1 MFKGR
6 RAFRIMRL
14 MGGGGGRLATFWYRD
29 NIVDKNGRMPTCQQ
43 VDKGLKRGWQIF
55 DRPHLSRF
63 ISLPLSLPSPF
74 PPFLLFRLLPVRKYG
89 CRFENETER
98 GLKGGVDG
106 RRRRRRGGGGV
117 VNRLGKGDSCTVSK
131 GNLQRNLVY
140 CRENDGWSWGW
151 RGGVWN

>member
-14 MGGGGGRLATFWYRD
+14 MGGGGGWLPFDIETILSIKMAGCRRVNRSIKGWNVAGKYLTARTFL
-29 NIVDKNGRMPTCQQ
+29 V
-43 VDKGLKRGWQIF
+43 
-55 DRPHLSRF
+55 S
-63 ISLPLSLPSPF
+63 SLSLFLSL

-106 RRRRRRGGGGV
+106 RRRGGEGGRV

-140 CRENDGWSWGW
+140 CRENDGWSWRW